1 LGPSGERVPG
11 AWVAR
16 GVAGIRALCLVVC
29 LVLGL
34 PGCPVCSAAAVRPV
48 RDAPERYR

>member
-34 PGCPVCSAAAVRPV
+34 PGCPAARLPGLLGRRRPP
-48 RDAPERYR
+48 RA